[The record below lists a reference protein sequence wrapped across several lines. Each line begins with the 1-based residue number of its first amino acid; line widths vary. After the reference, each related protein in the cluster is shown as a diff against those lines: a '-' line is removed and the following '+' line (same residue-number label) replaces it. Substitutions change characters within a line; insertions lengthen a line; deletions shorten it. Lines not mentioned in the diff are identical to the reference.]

1 MKSNCH
7 KLRLVLSFGVGPRE
21 KQVWLVLTKRL
32 KATFDSSRSRSHSS
46 SSSSSSSTCKHQK
59 SDLEFKV
66 ERILEV

>member
-1 MKSNCH
+1 
-7 KLRLVLSFGVGPRE
+7 VGPRE

-32 KATFDSSRSRSHSS
+32 KATFDSSRSRSR
-46 SSSSSSSTCKHQK
+46 SSSTCKHQK

>member
-32 KATFDSSRSRSHSS
+32 KATFDSSRSRSR
-46 SSSSSSSTCKHQK
+46 SSSSSTCKHQK

>member
-1 MKSNCH
+1 
-7 KLRLVLSFGVGPRE
+7 VGPRE

-32 KATFDSSRSRSHSS
+32 KATFDSSRSRSR
-46 SSSSSSSTCKHQK
+46 SSSSSSTCKHQK